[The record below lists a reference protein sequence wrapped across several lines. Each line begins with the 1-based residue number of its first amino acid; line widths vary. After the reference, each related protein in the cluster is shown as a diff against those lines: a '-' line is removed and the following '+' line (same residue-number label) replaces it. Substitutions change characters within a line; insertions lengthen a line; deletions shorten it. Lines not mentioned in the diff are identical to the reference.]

1 MKGIT
6 MTNNQHPKD
15 RFPYE
20 AAFVRFKLKEGI
32 LPGTAE
38 EYVGKLAVFFNGLE
52 STNSLFDHTKYI
64 TKISLNDLN
73 AQFERI
79 QKFYSRRTFNSIHG
93 IVNQYYRF
101 LIVELHLPVPP
112 LTWSISTN
120 KVIQT
125 PKILKLPWESFSQ
138 KVLEGN
144 FTPDEKLTFLLFS
157 KGWSA
162 TMMLT
167 PDISKKL
174 LLFEWTKE
182 EQDFLT
188 FFPRPLFHAKH
199 LFLNP
204 KGEPLARG
212 TFTKR
217 LAKIIKFL
225 ELDYKHAALRDDA
238 RIMYIAT
245 HRLDGVQIEKLYGF
259 VLEGRFSKLLLKLAY
274 EVQKEE

>member
-1 MKGIT
+1 MKGVT

-38 EYVGKLAVFFNGLE
+38 EYAGKLAVFFNGLE
-52 STNSLFDHTKYI
+52 SSNSLFDHTKDI

-79 QKFYSRRTFNSIHG
+79 QKFYSSRTFNSIHG

-120 KVIQT
+120 RVIQT
-125 PKILKLPWESFSQ
+125 PQILHLPWETFSQ
-138 KVLEGN
+138 KILEGD

-167 PDISKKL
+167 PNISKKL
-174 LLFEWTKE
+174 LSFEWTKE

-188 FFPRPLFHAKH
+188 FFPRPLFHARH

-212 TFTKR
+212 TITKR

-225 ELDYKHAALRDDA
+225 ELDYKHGALRDDA

-259 VLEGRFSKLLLKLAY
+259 VLEGRFSKLLLKLAR
-274 EVQKEE
+274 EVIKEE

>member
-1 MKGIT
+1 
-6 MTNNQHPKD
+6 MTNKQNSKD

-20 AAFVRFKLKEGI
+20 AAFIRFKLKEGI

-38 EYVGKLAVFFNGLE
+38 EYAGKLAVFFNGLE
-52 STNSLFDHTKYI
+52 CSNFLFESTKDI
-64 TKISLNDLN
+64 TKVSLNDLN

-79 QKFYSRRTFNSIHG
+79 RKFYSRRTFNSIHG

-125 PKILKLPWESFSQ
+125 PQILNLPWETFSQ
-138 KVLEGN
+138 KILEGD
-144 FTPDEKLTFLLFS
+144 FTPEEKLTFLLFS

-174 LLFEWTKE
+174 LSFEWTKE

-188 FFPRPLFHAKH
+188 FFPRPLFHTKR

-204 KGEPLARG
+204 KGEPSARG
-212 TFTKR
+212 TITKR
-217 LAKIIKFL
+217 LGKITKYL
-225 ELDYKHAALRDDA
+225 ELDHKHGALRDDA
-238 RIMYIAT
+238 RIMYIAN
-245 HRLDGVQIEKLYGF
+245 HQIDGPKIEKLYGF
-259 VLEGRFSKLLLKLAY
+259 VLEGRFSKLLLKLAR
-274 EVQKEE
+274 EVVLKKE